1 MSKKVLI
8 VGSGLGALS
17 TALRLTTKGYSDIT
31 IVERYHQAGGRLNQM
46 EKEGFTFD
54 VGPSFFSMSYEFDE
68 LFKYCNIKNPL
79 TYQKLD
85 PLYTVNFAGME
96 RRFRIYTDLHKL
108 AKEFEGLENNF
119 VEKAEKYLKNA
130 GDVFHD
136 TEYKVIK
143 NNFDSKLGY
152 LLQLARVPWKHAPRM
167 FISMWQDLEK
177 TFDSNEAKVI
187 FSLVAFFLGAT
198 PFDTPAVYKLLS
210 YTELKHDGYWNIKGG
225 MYRIVEALV
234 AELKN
239 RGVKFEFGVDIK
251 SYRQHHDTLTGFI
264 DQNGKVWEADIF
276 ICNSDAAAFRGK
288 VLERQDY
295 TEAKLDK
302 LEWTLAPF
310 TIYLGVKGQMK
321 DLAHHNYFLGENFQD
336 YADKIFKMSVNP
348 EKPYYYVNVSSR
360 SNPECAPEGCENL
373 FILCPV
379 PDLRHKPDW
388 SDSDQL
394 ADTIIDD
401 LSKRT
406 NFDIKSNI
414 VTKTILNPVDWR
426 DKFNLYKGSGLGLAH
441 GLNQIGAFR
450 PKNKDEVFGNLY
462 YVGASTIPGTG
473 LPIVVIG
480 SRLVTERV
488 LNDHGV
494 PSGATTNVVKTEMA

>member
-1 MSKKVLI
+1 
-8 VGSGLGALS
+8 
-17 TALRLTTKGYSDIT
+17 
-31 IVERYHQAGGRLNQM
+31 
-46 EKEGFTFD
+46 
-54 VGPSFFSMSYEFDE
+54 
-68 LFKYCNIKNPL
+68 
-79 TYQKLD
+79 
-85 PLYTVNFAGME
+85 
-96 RRFRIYTDLHKL
+96 
-108 AKEFEGLENNF
+108 
-119 VEKAEKYLKNA
+119 
-130 GDVFHD
+130 
-136 TEYKVIK
+136 
-143 NNFDSKLGY
+143 
-152 LLQLARVPWKHAPRM
+152 
-167 FISMWQDLEK
+167 
-177 TFDSNEAKVI
+177 
-187 FSLVAFFLGAT
+187 
-198 PFDTPAVYKLLS
+198 
-210 YTELKHDGYWNIKGG
+210 
-225 MYRIVEALV
+225 
-234 AELKN
+234 
-239 RGVKFEFGVDIK
+239 
-251 SYRQHHDTLTGFI
+251 
-264 DQNGKVWEADIF
+264 
-276 ICNSDAAAFRGK
+276 
-288 VLERQDY
+288 
-295 TEAKLDK
+295 
-302 LEWTLAPF
+302 
-310 TIYLGVKGQMK
+310 
-321 DLAHHNYFLGENFQD
+321 
-336 YADKIFKMSVNP
+336 
-348 EKPYYYVNVSSR
+348 VNVSSR

-494 PSGATTNVVKTEMA
+494 PSGATTNVVKTEMV

>member
-1 MSKKVLI
+1 
-8 VGSGLGALS
+8 
-17 TALRLTTKGYSDIT
+17 
-31 IVERYHQAGGRLNQM
+31 
-46 EKEGFTFD
+46 
-54 VGPSFFSMSYEFDE
+54 
-68 LFKYCNIKNPL
+68 
-79 TYQKLD
+79 
-85 PLYTVNFAGME
+85 
-96 RRFRIYTDLHKL
+96 
-108 AKEFEGLENNF
+108 
-119 VEKAEKYLKNA
+119 
-130 GDVFHD
+130 
-136 TEYKVIK
+136 
-143 NNFDSKLGY
+143 
-152 LLQLARVPWKHAPRM
+152 M

-225 MYRIVEALV
+225 MYRITEALV

-251 SYRQHHDTLTGFI
+251 SYRQHHSELTGFI

-276 ICNSDAAAFRGK
+276 VCNSDAAAFRGK
-288 VLERQDY
+288 VLERPEY

-441 GLNQIGAFR
+441 GLNQIGAYR
-450 PKNKDEVFGNLY
+450 PKNKDEVFNNLY

-488 LNDHGV
+488 LKDHGT
-494 PSGATTNVVKTEMA
+494 PAGATTNVVKTEMA